1 MAAVACSPAARQQKH
16 THTRSRPAKDRDTPR
31 FAQQRSRYFSAALV
45 TSCYRVFSPTAPVGS
60 VVSVEGVCVCEGS
73 ARADSLFRSF
83 GSSDMQGV
91 RTMFLICGPRT
102 PRPWGGRGGLRF
114 YCHLCGWRVLRALK
128 LWRQGGLAAYLQ
140 KILVGRWYGTYI
152 PLLVLCLSPVVQLF
166 AETRAG
172 PTAYFLEG
180 LVESRESG
188 CSNRGSAI
196 IWFCFRF
203 VSETCGRGVV
213 CASPL
218 ACSVYQW
225 T

>member
-1 MAAVACSPAARQQKH
+1 MAAVACSPAARQRKH

-73 ARADSLFRSF
+73 ARTFADSLFRSF

-128 LWRQGGLAAYLQ
+128 LVATGWFGSVSAEDIGRSVVGIY
-140 KILVGRWYGTYI
+140 IL
-152 PLLVLCLSPVVQLF
+152 LF
-166 AETRAG
+166 
-172 PTAYFLEG
+172 G
-180 LVESRESG
+180 LVPISCCSAFRRNSRRSDRLF
-188 CSNRGSAI
+188 S
-196 IWFCFRF
+196 
-203 VSETCGRGVV
+203 
-213 CASPL
+213 
-218 ACSVYQW
+218 
-225 T
+225 